1 MIVENQTYY
10 NKINQKINMQGDL
23 TETMDNLFQTQQLI
37 WDIKKIKNDILKN
50 HYSKIIAIALDT
62 SKTTIKNLFENFTD
76 NKDFEQDF
84 QKIFLFTIN
93 NFSTVDTNNEF
104 VISDAVFSSADE
116 LGLNL
121 DNLSTFDNTSRKR
134 KFTYINM
141 IILISILLMII
152 NISENEL
159 LSIES
164 KIENITPPQKFIEYK
179 KIQKLSEQIIA
190 GIFRE
195 VSGKKPKMFSFM

>member
-1 MIVENQTYY
+1 MENQTYY

-104 VISDAVFSSADE
+104 VISDTVFSSADE

-164 KIENITPPQKFIEYK
+164 KIENIMPPQKFIEYK

>member
-1 MIVENQTYY
+1 
-10 NKINQKINMQGDL
+10 MQGDL
-23 TETMDNLFQTQQLI
+23 NETMDNLFQTQQLI

-104 VISDAVFSSADE
+104 LISDTVFSSADE

-121 DNLSTFDNTSRKR
+121 DNLSTFDNTSKKR

-164 KIENITPPQKFIEYK
+164 KIENITPPQKFLEYK

-190 GIFRE
+190 VIFRE
-195 VSGKKPKMFSFM
+195 VSGKMPKMFSFM